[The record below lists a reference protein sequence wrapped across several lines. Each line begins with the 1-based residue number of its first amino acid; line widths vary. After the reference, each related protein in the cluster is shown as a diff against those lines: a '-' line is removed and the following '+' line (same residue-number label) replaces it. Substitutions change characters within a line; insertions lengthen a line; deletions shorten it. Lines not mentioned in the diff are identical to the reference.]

1 MPPLVKVTKQG
12 FSLRWQSRG
21 HGFEFHLLYIENQP
35 LTLYVGGFFIISF
48 S

>member
-1 MPPLVKVTKQG
+1 MPPPVKVAKQG
-12 FSLRWQSRG
+12 LSLRWQSRG
-21 HGFEFHLLYIENQP
+21 RRFEPDLLHIENQP